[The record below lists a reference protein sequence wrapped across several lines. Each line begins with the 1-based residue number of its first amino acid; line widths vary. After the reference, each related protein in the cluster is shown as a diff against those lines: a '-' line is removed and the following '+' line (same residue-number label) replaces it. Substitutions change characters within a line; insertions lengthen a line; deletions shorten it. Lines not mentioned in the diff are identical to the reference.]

1 MDRLRTEVL
10 DHRGWTVVTV
20 VGAVDVATAPQLRST
35 LQELQIGGVSH
46 LVIDLGA
53 VEFVDSF
60 GLGVLVG
67 ALKRARSRDA
77 ELVLRVTRDR
87 LRDLLAL
94 TRVDT
99 IVRTVAELDEL
110 PDA

>member
-1 MDRLRTEVL
+1 MRTEL
-10 DHRGWTVVTV
+10 TDHRGWTVVTV

-35 LQELQIGGVSH
+35 LQEVQFGGAPR
-46 LVIDLGA
+46 LVIDLDA
-53 VEFVDSF
+53 VEFLDSF

-67 ALKRARSRDA
+67 AVKRARSQDA
-77 ELVLRVTRDR
+77 DLALRVTRDR
-87 LRDLLAL
+87 LRHLLEV